1 MKKRHFFVLSAIL
14 PALAL
19 PIFTACAPY
28 DYSDRISEVRSDLF
42 LAETD
47 DFSLTIACLTREY
60 PYADDGIPC
69 PMTSLI
75 EADLHPKTQMP
86 DTVEIYAEGINWG
99 GEASFSAV
107 SGSYRFSQGTD
118 TFPEGSISLRVVW
131 GDSETTIAATSVR
144 TEETLSA
151 KEALSVFVEAEKET
165 LARMKQDGAFCGEL
179 CVRLLRRDKNYYYAA
194 VTDGKERTALLIDA
208 ETGEILAR
216 RTDTL

>member
-1 MKKRHFFVLSAIL
+1 MKKRRFFVLSVIL

-19 PIFTACAPY
+19 PVFAACAPY
-28 DYSDRISEVRSDLF
+28 DYTDRLSEVRSDLF

-47 DFSLTIACLTREY
+47 EFSLTVACVSREY

-69 PMTSLI
+69 PMTNLI
-75 EADLHPKTQMP
+75 EADLHPKTDIP
-86 DTVEIYAEGINWG
+86 ATVEIYAENSNWG
-99 GEASFSAV
+99 GDASFSAV
-107 SGSYRFSQGTD
+107 TGSFRFSQGTD
-118 TFPEGSISLRVVW
+118 AFPEGSLSLRVVW
-131 GDSETTIAATSVR
+131 GETETTIAATSVR
-144 TEETLSA
+144 TEDTLSP
-151 KEALSVFVEAEKET
+151 KEALSLFVGAEKET

-194 VTDGKERTALLIDA
+194 VTDGKERTALLLDA